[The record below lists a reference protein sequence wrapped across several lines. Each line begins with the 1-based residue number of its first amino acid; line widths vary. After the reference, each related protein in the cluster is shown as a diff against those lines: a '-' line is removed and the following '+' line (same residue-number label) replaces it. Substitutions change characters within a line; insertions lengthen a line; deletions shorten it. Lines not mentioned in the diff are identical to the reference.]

1 MPGRVEL
8 RPHQREAV
16 AAGVDALSGTR
27 HAAATIIAACGTGKT
42 LIGKRVA
49 EHFAERG
56 PVLILVPTLE
66 LLTQTAA
73 RWLAD
78 GGFDQLIGV
87 CSLPGVHDRSLRG
100 HLLLTGNARVLARRV
115 AGGGRIAVF
124 ATYAS
129 LPTIAEAHRGEQL
142 PPWVFA
148 LADEAHRTSGDWD
161 KRWALIHDDRAIPA
175 AHRLYMTAT
184 PRNWRTT
191 QNPKARTRIERL
203 ASMDDPTIYG
213 PVVYNLDLAQAI
225 ERGVLADYQ
234 LIVPEVHDSMLRG
247 ILHDPLPTPHQDGLR
262 LAAMQAALLMS
273 MAEHDARRVLSF
285 HGRIAAARGFVA
297 SLPETADVLAD
308 RTGIRNPWAQA
319 LHCHQAPWRRQ
330 QIFHEFEHFSAHT
343 QGSTAGSHDCAV
355 LASVRVLSEGVD
367 APDTDGILI
376 ADPRRSPNHIAQSI
390 GRALRKPPGQAKC
403 ASIFIP
409 VYIAP
414 GQSTRQAME
423 SSSFSDF
430 WRFFNGLA
438 VYDTRAYQRFGSR
451 MKARPQPLAPRP
463 HRAGEVTRT
472 LKLRTHKAPNNA
484 FWKDGLQAAHAFRT
498 RHGHLNVPS
507 EHVTSDGLSLG
518 QWIGQQ
524 RSLYAADALLADR
537 IAALTS
543 MGLSW
548 PHPPESFEHHLAQ
561 ITACAARHGTLAL
574 GKNAHGGD
582 RHLAAW
588 LETMRCR
595 ADTGQLAPARIA
607 SLNAVDPF
615 WNPPWSLRWQYT
627 YAQIRR
633 RLTTSTWRCTYHRHD
648 SRDSAWDSWLDR
660 QITHFH
666 LLDPQ
671 QKHLLAALA
680 RACPDAH
687 PHIMLLTRPTS
698 LRERAFNRGLRAA
711 RQYHQRHG
719 HLDMPKDHTE
729 EILGDQVHLGAWLIR
744 RRRDS
749 AQMTPRQQASL
760 KALGFE
766 TMPVFLSPAQPL
778 RDAAA

>member
-1 MPGRVEL
+1 MSGRVQL

-49 EHFAERG
+49 EHFAARG
-56 PVLILVPTLE
+56 PVLVLVPTLE

-100 HLLLTGNARVLARRV
+100 RLLLTADARVLARRV
-115 AGGGRIAVF
+115 AEGGRIAVF

-129 LPTIAEAHRGEQL
+129 LPTIAEAHRGERL
-142 PPWVFA
+142 PPWAFA

-191 QNPKARTRIERL
+191 PNPKARTRIERL

-213 PVVYNLDLAQAI
+213 PVVYRLDLAEAI
-225 ERGVLADYQ
+225 ERGILADYQ
-234 LIVPEVHDSMLRG
+234 LIVPEVHDRMLRD

-308 RTGIRNPWAQA
+308 RTGIRNPWAHA

-343 QGSTAGSHDCAV
+343 PGSTAGSHDCAV

-423 SSSFSDF
+423 SSL
-430 WRFFNGLA
+430 GLLA
-438 VYDTRAYQRFGSR
+438 LLQRPRRLRHQGVPALRPLFESAATTPCTSPAPCPRDHPHPETAHPQGPQQRLLERRPAGSPGLPHPPPSPEHPQRTRHQRRLGPGPVD
-451 MKARPQPLAPRP
+451 RPATLSLRRRRPAGRP
-463 HRAGEVTRT
+463 HRRPHQHGTVLAASPR
-472 LKLRTHKAPNNA
+472 KLRTPPGPDHRLRRPPRHPRPGQERPRRRPPPGRLAGDHAPP
-484 FWKDGLQAAHAFRT
+484 R
-498 RHGHLNVPS
+498 RHRPARPCPHRLPQRRRPLLEPTLEFALAVHLRADQTPS
-507 EHVTSDGLSLG
+507 DH
-518 QWIGQQ
+518 
-524 RSLYAADALLADR
+524 
-537 IAALTS
+537 
-543 MGLSW
+543 
-548 PHPPESFEHHLAQ
+548 HHLA
-561 ITACAARHGTLAL
+561 
-574 GKNAHGGD
+574 
-582 RHLAAW
+582 
-588 LETMRCR
+588 
-595 ADTGQLAPARIA
+595 
-607 SLNAVDPF
+607 
-615 WNPPWSLRWQYT
+615 
-627 YAQIRR
+627 
-633 RLTTSTWRCTYHRHD
+633 
-648 SRDSAWDSWLDR
+648 
-660 QITHFH
+660 
-666 LLDPQ
+666 
-671 QKHLLAALA
+671 
-680 RACPDAH
+680 
-687 PHIMLLTRPTS
+687 
-698 LRERAFNRGLRAA
+698 
-711 RQYHQRHG
+711 
-719 HLDMPKDHTE
+719 
-729 EILGDQVHLGAWLIR
+729 VHLPP
-744 RRRDS
+744 
-749 AQMTPRQQASL
+749 PRQ
-760 KALGFE
+760 
-766 TMPVFLSPAQPL
+766 P
-778 RDAAA
+778 

>member
-1 MPGRVEL
+1 MSDRVQL

-56 PVLILVPTLE
+56 PVLVLVPTLE

-73 RWLAD
+73 HWLAD

-100 HLLLTGNARVLARRV
+100 HLLLTGNPQVLARRV
-115 AGGGRIAVF
+115 AEGGRIVVF

-129 LPTIAEAHRGEQL
+129 LPTIAEAHRDQRL
-142 PPWVFA
+142 PAWAFA

-175 AHRLYMTAT
+175 AHRLYVTAT

-191 QNPKARTRIERL
+191 PNPKARTRIERL

-213 PVVYNLDLAQAI
+213 PVVYRLDLAEAI
-225 ERGVLADYQ
+225 ARGVLADYQ
-234 LIVPEVHDSMLRG
+234 LIVPEVQDSMLRD

-273 MAEHDARRVLSF
+273 MAEHDVRRVLSF

-297 SLPETADVLAD
+297 SLPETADVLAE
-308 RTGIRNPWAQA
+308 RTGIRNPWAHA
-319 LHCHQAPWRRQ
+319 LYCGQAPWRRQ
-330 QIFHEFEHFSAHT
+330 QIFREFEHFSAHT
-343 QGSTAGSHDCAV
+343 QGSTAASHDCAV

-376 ADPRRSPNHIAQSI
+376 ADPRRSPSNIAQSI

-438 VYDTRAYQRFGSR
+438 LYDSRAYQRFGSR
-451 MKARPQPLAPRP
+451 HKGAAAASCAPPAPRRRGHP
-463 HRAGEVTRT
+463 HPE
-472 LKLRTHKAPNNA
+472 
-484 FWKDGLQAAHAFRT
+484 AAH
-498 RHGHLNVPS
+498 PQS
-507 EHVTSDGLSLG
+507 PQQGLLERRPAG
-518 QWIGQQ
+518 
-524 RSLYAADALLADR
+524 RP
-537 IAALTS
+537 
-543 MGLSW
+543 GL
-548 PHPPESFEHHLAQ
+548 PHPPPSPE
-561 ITACAARHGTLAL
+561 R
-574 GKNAHGGD
+574 
-582 RHLAAW
+582 
-588 LETMRCR
+588 
-595 ADTGQLAPARIA
+595 
-607 SLNAVDPF
+607 
-615 WNPPWSLRWQYT
+615 
-627 YAQIRR
+627 
-633 RLTTSTWRCTYHRHD
+633 
-648 SRDSAWDSWLDR
+648 
-660 QITHFH
+660 
-666 LLDPQ
+666 PQ
-671 QKHLLAALA
+671 
-680 RACPDAH
+680 
-687 PHIMLLTRPTS
+687 
-698 LRERAFNRGLRAA
+698 
-711 RQYHQRHG
+711 
-719 HLDMPKDHTE
+719 
-729 EILGDQVHLGAWLIR
+729 
-744 RRRDS
+744 
-749 AQMTPRQQASL
+749 
-760 KALGFE
+760 
-766 TMPVFLSPAQPL
+766 
-778 RDAAA
+778 